1 MAEPILSKISGDF
14 LECTICLEPFKD
26 PKALPCLHT
35 FCEGCLK
42 KVVEQQ
48 GDVEGKFPCPT
59 CRADTVLPED
69 GVAGFRNNFY
79 VQSLSDTVQAHK
91 SLVGKDNERV
101 QCGVCKVEVAHLG
114 CVPCEEFLCDECAC
128 AHHRAKRTRSH
139 EIIGSADLKEQ
150 LVTKTADKENVVPG
164 NNVDEGI
171 QVEESHAEGTIR
183 FTVDNFSKVVERKFS
198 PVVLI
203 HNLPWKLCMQP
214 YYMSY
219 AQLPSKNLA
228 VSLYCVAGSRSLW
241 SCHASAELRL
251 IPVLR
256 GVETISRTLEH
267 TFCAKHRGCGFRQFM
282 SWRDVCNPQKGYIK
296 DDTIILEAVVKADAP
311 RGEKGIFVEDSD
323 ACIEPT
329 LFDTSEQCFTVSYS

>member
-35 FCEGCLK
+35 FCEGCLN

-48 GDVEGKFPCPT
+48 ADVEGKFPCPT
-59 CRADTVLPED
+59 CRAGTVLPED

-91 SLVGKDNERV
+91 SLVGKYNEEM
-101 QCGVCKVEVAHLG
+101 QCDVCEVEVASLG
-114 CVPCEEFLCDECAC
+114 CVPCLEFLCDECAC

-150 LVTKTADKENVVPG
+150 LVTKTEEKENVLG

-171 QVEESHAEGTIR
+171 QVNKMEEEELHAETTFR
-183 FTVDNFSKVVERKFS
+183 FTVENFSKVVERKFS
-198 PVVLI
+198 PAVFI
-203 HNLPWKLCMQP
+203 HNMPWKLCMQP
-214 YYMSY
+214 YYFSF
-219 AQLPSKNLA
+219 AQQPIKNLA
-228 VSLYCVAGSRSLW
+228 VYLYCVAGSRSSW

-256 GVETISRTLEH
+256 GVETIRRRLEH
-267 TFCAKHRGCGFRQFM
+267 TFCTKYRSCGFMHFM

-323 ACIEPT
+323 GMHRT
-329 LFDTSEQCFTVSYS
+329 NLV